1 MVRLAVESDIRNS
14 SISYTRAFDD
24 DPVWRWYIPSDG
36 YTNRW
41 MILMDGFLR
50 HSALPYQINHTT
62 DDGVSTAI
70 WTPPV
75 PQEASD
81 AHAEGLALAFQN
93 CFGER
98 LERFQ
103 QGFGLMQTK
112 RPHKP
117 HWYLSALATH
127 PGWHG
132 QGLGST
138 VLPRSS
144 SAAIA
149 KECLLILNQPKRR
162 M

>member
-1 MVRLAVESDIRNS
+1 
-14 SISYTRAFDD
+14 
-24 DPVWRWYIPSDG
+24 
-36 YTNRW
+36 
-41 MILMDGFLR
+41 MDGFLR

-127 PGWHG
+127 PDWHG

-138 VLPRSS
+138 VLRPILQRCDSEGVPAYLES
-144 SAAIA
+144 T
-149 KECLLILNQPKRR
+149 KEKNVAFYRR
-162 M
+162 HRFDLTSTLDLPDGGPTLYLMWREPQRTEREPVG